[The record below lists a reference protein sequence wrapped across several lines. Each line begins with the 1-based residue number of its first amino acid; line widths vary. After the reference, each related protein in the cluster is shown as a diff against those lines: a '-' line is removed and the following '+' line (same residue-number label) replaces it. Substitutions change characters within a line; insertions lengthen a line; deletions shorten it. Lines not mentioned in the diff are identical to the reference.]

1 MRLRDEPALTGKSVL
16 IIEDTP
22 ENLRLFRAILR
33 LEAARVLEAER
44 APAGIALAVQ
54 EQPDII
60 LMDMQM
66 PGMDGLTAARLLR
79 ADPQTAHIPIVV
91 VTASTMDDDRCRA
104 LEAGCD
110 GYIVK
115 PVDPLNFGR
124 QIASYIEAK
133 LANLAP
139 AVPDNW
145 AAGTPERVSS

>member
-1 MRLRDEPALTGKSVL
+1 VL

-33 LEAARVLEAER
+33 LESARVLEAER
-44 APAGIALAVQ
+44 APTGIELAVQ
-54 EQPDII
+54 EQPDIV

-79 ADPQTAHIPIVV
+79 SDPRTAHIPIVV

-124 QIASYIEAK
+124 QIASYLESKSSDLTPLTSEEWAV
-133 LANLAP
+133 AP
-139 AVPDNW
+139 QQ
-145 AAGTPERVSS
+145 VSST